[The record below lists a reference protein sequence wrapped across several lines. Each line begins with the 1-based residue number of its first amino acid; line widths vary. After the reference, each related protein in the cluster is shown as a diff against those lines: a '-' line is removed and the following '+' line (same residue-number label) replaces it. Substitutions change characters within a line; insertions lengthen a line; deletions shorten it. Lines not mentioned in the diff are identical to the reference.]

1 MHRRQFLASAIAAPA
16 LALALPKSRARRAWQ
31 TVPRLGASTA
41 CFAGMSLRDAIAHL
55 QRIGFGTIELITY
68 TGARH
73 SVGGIPGFDF
83 AASSPGARDR
93 VFALT
98 RGFQHITGHLPFQ
111 GFSLFSRDTQER
123 QDGLTRIRAA
133 LDGLAFLKGELGVM
147 HVGSPPK
154 GATYRDIWQ
163 PMIDTLRGLGDYA
176 AERGLKVG
184 VETMQPDSA
193 RDYAQLFADL
203 RHPAVGAAI
212 DTGHIRGS
220 RDIGLP
226 PERRDSDDA
235 RARFNGVLNS
245 LVADLADKVV
255 HFHISDVR
263 ASDWA
268 DHRQIGS
275 GIIDFARLF
284 GTIRRI
290 RYRGVF
296 VLELEEPDVVAA
308 VEHSKTYVERLLA
321 AG

>member
-1 MHRRQFLASAIAAPA
+1 LAPRVADRAAPRREHGLFCRHVA
-16 LALALPKSRARRAWQ
+16 SGGDRASEADR
-31 TVPRLGASTA
+31 V
-41 CFAGMSLRDAIAHL
+41 
-55 QRIGFGTIELITY
+55 GTIELITY

-73 SVGGIPGFDF
+73 SAGDIPGFDF
-83 AASSPGARDR
+83 AASPSAERDR
-93 VFALT
+93 VLALT

-111 GFSLFSRDTQER
+111 GFSLFSRDDQER
-123 QDGLTRIRAA
+123 QDGLRRIRAA
-133 LDGLAFLKGELGVM
+133 LDGLAFLKGQLGVM
-147 HVGSPPK
+147 HVGSPPS

-163 PMIDTLRGLGDYA
+163 PMIDTLRSLGDYA
-176 AERGLKVG
+176 AERRLTLG

-193 RDYAQLFADL
+193 RDYAQLFADV

-226 PERRDSDDA
+226 PDRRDTDEA
-235 RARFNGVLNS
+235 RARFNEVLNS

-268 DHRQIGS
+268 DHKRIGS
-275 GIIDFARLF
+275 GIIDFPRLF

-290 RYRGVF
+290 DYRGVF
-296 VLELEEPDVVAA
+296 VLELEEADKLPAA
-308 VEHSKTYVERLLA
+308 EQSKAYVERLLGA
-321 AG
+321 A